1 MFNLIKVFPSS
12 AIHENMLNQYLDVGG
27 WMQVYIN
34 EGKLSRQNPKLMS
47 VKPLD
52 FMCHFPTVFKDGM
65 NGFKQ

>member
-12 AIHENMLNQYLDVGG
+12 AIHENMLNQYLDVGDG
-27 WMQVYIN
+27 CKYIN

-52 FMCHFPTVFKDGM
+52 FMCHFPTVFKDGI